1 MRSILVLFLLF
12 SFSLSNSYAAKSSEK
27 VEEVVSSF
35 AEDVNAAYPLSA
47 QTANFKSIM
56 DKFYSDF
63 RAYLSLYFDV
73 YDKLPALVG
82 SDAIKNLDEA
92 LKGETGTTVRE
103 LNEKMKALTRT
114 IDEKISPEIF
124 KYLARQKY
132 KAQDKAVKASSNQK
146 NKKKAS
152 SK

>member
-1 MRSILVLFLLF
+1 L
-12 SFSLSNSYAAKSSEK
+12 LSNSYAAKSSEK

-35 AEDVNAAYPLSA
+35 AEDLNAAYPLNA

-63 RAYLSLYFDV
+63 RSYLSLYFDV
-73 YDKLPALVG
+73 YEKLPPIVG
-82 SDAIKNLDEA
+82 SDAIKDLDEA

-124 KYLARQKY
+124 KYLAREKY
-132 KAQDKAVKASSNQK
+132 KAQHKLAKQSAATSKSK
-146 NKKKAS
+146 SKKSS